1 MRETRMNEAI
11 NHLQNFIEGNK
22 QKFLDEIESLQ
33 MEANIQRELENT
45 TRGGR
50 VVGDYEF
57 ELRCGKC
64 NEFICMS
71 TDIKKIQ
78 NAHHAVISEEIGT
91 HITTIRS
98 PKPTFEDDN
107 IKMGVGKVNCK
118 KCGKNL
124 GNIVIYRNAQFP
136 VLKIENFLISDSH
149 SNTDVYKKWK
159 NAPFIP
165 KEITQ
170 QNLLDRARGERYIFE
185 N

>member
-1 MRETRMNEAI
+1 
-11 NHLQNFIEGNK
+11 
-22 QKFLDEIESLQ
+22 
-33 MEANIQRELENT
+33 
-45 TRGGR
+45 
-50 VVGDYEF
+50 
-57 ELRCGKC
+57 
-64 NEFICMS
+64 
-71 TDIKKIQ
+71 
-78 NAHHAVISEEIGT
+78 
-91 HITTIRS
+91 
-98 PKPTFEDDN
+98 
-107 IKMGVGKVNCK
+107 MGVGKVNCK